1 MASNL
6 YLESYNKIL
15 YILHQFFSPKYLLR
29 MYFWKGTQ
37 IPFSWFLWL
46 TSSAS
51 AFGWERSKEVLLN
64 LAKICHLWSMLYSI
78 EAVYKLKSFTRLVKE
93 LVCVLLWYIF
103 GNKMFS
109 ISCLMGNVS
118 SHAHSR
124 CLLYCMWSYL
134 YLTKLCLQINLIY
147 LCVCVFELPI
157 CLLGLCCSVHGTIIL
172 CPMYCSNLPEIE
184 SPGLANKNIVKL

>member
-1 MASNL
+1 MKIYRLCFETVVSGEEEENVYFGEHFLKINILIKKMASNL

-118 SHAHSR
+118 GHAHSR
-124 CLLYCMWSYL
+124 CLLYFMW
-134 YLTKLCLQINLIY
+134 
-147 LCVCVFELPI
+147 
-157 CLLGLCCSVHGTIIL
+157 
-172 CPMYCSNLPEIE
+172 
-184 SPGLANKNIVKL
+184 